1 MHRKFSPFVLSLLSV
16 TVLACSGTPS
26 TTSAAMAPPP
36 SAPQQSAPPPQGG
49 QQQAQSQPAQP
60 PSYAPNCQGCIQLQE
75 GDAFTIIKAQRAMM
89 ALQGEWKS
97 DVDAMNAKFKSQQD
111 IIASKLDE
119 IKKKM
124 KVPANYQFDYQGLQF
139 VPSTVTNKK

>member
-26 TTSAAMAPPP
+26 TTSAAMAPA
-36 SAPQQSAPPPQGG
+36 SPQQSTPSQGA
-49 QQQAQSQPAQP
+49 QQQAQPQPATP

-139 VPSTVTNKK
+139 VPGGANKK